1 MRWLFTA
8 GMIACIG
15 GCTSYDP
22 TPPPHLASQQCAKLA
37 EFRTDG
43 ARVNGYDEKDQ
54 QTVFRYAYADC
65 VKWEAKG
72 YEPGIP

>member
-1 MRWLFTA
+1 MRLLFTA
-8 GMIACIG
+8 GIITCFG
-15 GCTSYDP
+15 GCASYDP
-22 TPPPHLASQQCAKLA
+22 APPHLASQPCAKVA

-72 YEPGIP
+72 YEPPAP